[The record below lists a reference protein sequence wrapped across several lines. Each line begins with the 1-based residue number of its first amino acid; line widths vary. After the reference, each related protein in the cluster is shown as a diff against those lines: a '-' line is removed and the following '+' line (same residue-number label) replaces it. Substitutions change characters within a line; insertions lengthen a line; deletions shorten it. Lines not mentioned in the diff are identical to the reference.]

1 MAIAH
6 PMRRSSR
13 RLTAKGRIVVTK
25 DADFVGSFIIK
36 GEPGKLLLIS
46 TGNMTNAAMEALI
59 LPQLYVLIAAF
70 ESHRY
75 VELTRSAIIVHE

>member
-1 MAIAH
+1 
-6 PMRRSSR
+6 MRRSSR